1 MELGRKTITWTAIH
15 KYDNGTTLYLC
26 DSVIRHMAFS
36 EYGNNDWEE
45 SDIRRWLNNEFL
57 QLCFND
63 EERAKIINHSETGD
77 SIFLLSK
84 EEYRFC
90 RENDF
95 ICDKR
100 FSYEEIRG
108 FIPLLKSPND
118 WWLRSK
124 GVNNNYSCLVSF
136 MGEIYHYGNPFHDN
150 VGVRPAILVRE

>member
-1 MELGRKTITWTAIH
+1 MELGRKAITWTAIH

-26 DSVIRHMAFS
+26 DSIIRHMAFS

-45 SDIRRWLNNEFL
+45 SDIRKWLNNEFL
-57 QLCFND
+57 QSCFND

-84 EEYRFC
+84 EEYRLC
-90 RENDF
+90 REF
-95 ICDKR
+95 IQ
-100 FSYEEIRG
+100 
-108 FIPLLKSPND
+108 LLKSPND

-136 MGEIYHYGNPFHDN
+136 MGEIYHYGVPFYDN
-150 VGVRPAILVRE
+150 VGVRPAILVKE

>member
-26 DSVIRHMAFS
+26 DSIIRHMAFS
-36 EYGNNDWEE
+36 EYGNNYWEE

-63 EERAKIINHSETGD
+63 EERTKIINHSETED

-84 EEYRFC
+84 EEYRLC
-90 RENDF
+90 RE
-95 ICDKR
+95 
-100 FSYEEIRG
+100 

-150 VGVRPAILVRE
+150 VGVRPVILVKE